1 MNEERK
7 EKHAWVV
14 FRVRMDLKR
23 AGGEEGLMTE
33 GKGTETAEIWR
44 EGTRTSSG
52 GGGVPG

>member
-33 GKGTETAEIWR
+33 GKGTETAEI
-44 EGTRTSSG
+44 
-52 GGGVPG
+52 